1 MASNR
6 YVTIAVTTEVRAAI
20 NSYAA
25 WAGGLGEQKL
35 SNSDAIAAALAIARR
50 HPDEVLEHLKA
61 EA

>member
-1 MASNR
+1 M
-6 YVTIAVTTEVRAAI
+6 TTEVRAAI